1 VPEQARGMSTT
12 ELITPPRAARPP
24 EPWSDERRNTRAVA
38 SAQPTVAEI
47 LAETDDLV
55 EFVPVAGPPVVL
67 VLGPWVFLALMLAG
81 PFAVLVAFVV
91 MVFAATVLVGL
102 TGALIASPYLLV
114 RRLRGYRT
122 RRASRRAP
130 SAQVVANTSLQAA
143 S

>member
-1 VPEQARGMSTT
+1 MSTT

-24 EPWSDERRNTRAVA
+24 EPWSDERRNARAVA
-38 SAQPTVAEI
+38 SAHPTVAEI

>member
-1 VPEQARGMSTT
+1 MSTT

-24 EPWSDERRNTRAVA
+24 EPWSDERRTARAVA
-38 SAQPTVAEI
+38 SAHPTVAEI

>member
-1 VPEQARGMSTT
+1 MSTT
-12 ELITPPRAARPP
+12 ELITPPRAAGPP
-24 EPWSDERRNTRAVA
+24 EPWSDERRTARAVA
-38 SAQPTVAEI
+38 SAHPTVAEI

>member
-1 VPEQARGMSTT
+1 MSTT

-24 EPWSDERRNTRAVA
+24 EPWSDERRTARAVA
-38 SAQPTVAEI
+38 SAHPTVAEI

-102 TGALIASPYLLV
+102 TGALIASPYLLG